1 MVDVNRTRMYLEA
14 LQKKPHYRVETLAAK
29 WRWKKSHPLED
40 GDSMPST
47 TMHTYM
53 TSKRLGKK
61 WKDLSAKKEEGEAE
75 DDYFVEEDENVEASS
90 VIQEESEV
98 AQPAF
103 KRLRRQT
110 NRYLYKVKN
119 RGGGGFA
126 KEQGQI
132 SVSEATLHE
141 SAIIGRSY
149 GGHSALIL
157 SLMLHSF

>member
-1 MVDVNRTRMYLEA
+1 M
-14 LQKKPHYRVETLAAK
+14 
-29 WRWKKSHPLED
+29 
-40 GDSMPST
+40 G
-47 TMHTYM
+47 MHTCM

-61 WKDLSAKKEEGEAE
+61 WKDLSTKKEEGEAE
-75 DDYFVEEDENVEASS
+75 DEYFVEEDENVEASS

-132 SVSEATLHE
+132 SVPEATLHE
-141 SAIIGRSY
+141 SAIILQKYMRAYILKKVCLGKALAPSGR
-149 GGHSALIL
+149 
-157 SLMLHSF
+157 